1 MVDGKG
7 EEEKTKA
14 RVRARTRDVQA
25 SVISR
30 SVTRRNS
37 IFDHIHPFPLFPSSA
52 KKSVL
57 SDRLMNIICDRNFS
71 YFGAEQ
77 TDPTGHFYATM
88 APTPSFSLSF
98 SLSLSLSHL
107 LSLSLPPFA
116 GVRNGEQFREES
128 AEFNAYLWASTQW
141 NELKPWPPT
150 SRVRMY
156 SAGLDVTVD
165 RSRQDVERRFSSDLS
180 WKGSL
185 RDNAD
190 L

>member
-1 MVDGKG
+1 MESGRWKRRRRKN
-7 EEEKTKA
+7 ESE

-37 IFDHIHPFPLFPSSA
+37 IFGHIHPFPLFPSSA
-52 KKSVL
+52 KKPVL

-98 SLSLSLSHL
+98 SLSLSLFPFL
-107 LSLSLPPFA
+107 FLTCSLSRYRRSPGSETASNFAKNPQNSMHTYGLP
-116 GVRNGEQFREES
+116 RNGM
-128 AEFNAYLWASTQW
+128 N
-141 NELKPWPPT
+141 
-150 SRVRMY
+150 
-156 SAGLDVTVD
+156 
-165 RSRQDVERRFSSDLS
+165 
-180 WKGSL
+180 
-185 RDNAD
+185 
-190 L
+190 